1 MVPRTSKSSKIIC
14 AAVLRSHQR
23 STLSAARR
31 ILHKTS
37 RRRLRRPLGIR
48 NATNGARLEQPHA
61 PALLQLPR
69 TLAKPEVGEV
79 DRQPIESAY
88 PELARVPTEYIRK
101 GLMVTGTEYVLDTM
115 TYIGKHLYILL

>member
-1 MVPRTSKSSKIIC
+1 MGPRSSKSSKMAC

-23 STLSAARR
+23 STLFAARR
-31 ILHKTS
+31 ILHKTC

-61 PALLQLPR
+61 PPLLQLPR

-79 DRQPIESAY
+79 NRQPIESAY
-88 PELARVPTEYIRK
+88 PELAHVPTEYIRK
-101 GLMVTGTEYVLDTM
+101 GLMATGTEYVHDTIHILAN
-115 TYIGKHLYILL
+115 TYILL